1 MSKAAELAALIGSQS
16 SLSNRNLIINGA
28 MQVAQRGTSTASVT
42 GFGYHASDRFN
53 TIMSS
58 AGTFTVSQ
66 STEAPDG
73 FQYSH
78 KYECTTADASLSA
91 DNYNFL
97 QQSTEG
103 QNLYQLQYGNSD
115 AETVTV
121 SFWVRSNK
129 TGTYNVELRISST
142 TNYNAQQY
150 TISASNTWEKKVVTF
165 VGSTANALSNTDNN
179 AGLELNFWLG
189 AGSTYSGGTTQGN
202 TWHTTTNARAAGN
215 VNLADTIG
223 NEWYITGIQL
233 EVGEQATPFEHRSY
247 GDELARCQRYFYKQ
261 QDDQIHSLDITSSQT
276 YHANRELP
284 VSMRTTPTVTVSII
298 AESGFN
304 AGTVNISSLLDEQ
317 KVTVAC
323 QSDETRARGYFQF
336 NCTSVDAEL

>member
-1 MSKAAELAALIGSQS
+1 MSRAREFADLAS
-16 SLSNRNLIINGA
+16 SADAGGITGKNLIINGA
-28 MQVAQRGTSTASVT
+28 MQVA
-42 GFGYHASDRFN
+42 
-53 TIMSS
+53 
-58 AGTFTVSQ
+58 
-66 STEAPDG
+66 
-73 FQYSH
+73 FQHSH

-91 DNYNFL
+91 NDYNFL
-97 QQSTEG
+97 QQSIEG
-103 QNLYQLQYGNSD
+103 QNLYQLQYGNSN

-165 VGSTANALSNTDNN
+165 VGSTANALSNTDNS

-223 NEWYITGIQL
+223 NEWHITGIQL
-233 EVGEQATPFEHRSY
+233 EVGEQATPFEHRSF
-247 GDELARCQRYFYKQ
+247 GDELVRCQRYYEYAQ
-261 QDDQIHSLDITSSQT
+261 YDIGAVAGSSSGRGT
-276 YHANRELP
+276 RFPYRLAVDKR
-284 VSMRTTPTVTVSII
+284 SSPTVT
-298 AESGFN
+298 
-304 AGTVNISSLLDEQ
+304 ISSTSTLRCSVPTASSTYQ
-317 KVTVAC
+317 SSVTLRTTNSNTDNDDYQATG
-323 QSDETRARGYFQF
+323 SFTA
-336 NCTSVDAEL
+336 DAEL